1 MTSSRRPRIGP
12 NATLVLLTLGGTFA
26 ACALGLAVCA
36 AVGLLDGR
44 AGDTFALCATGSLAL
59 AALCLQPARKAV
71 RGLSVRPL
79 AGPLA
84 VTCAW
89 SAASIIGATALLAAG
104 TFSSPLDALFEATS
118 GFTTTGATLV
128 YPIEGQPDAVL
139 LWRSMMQWIGGVGI
153 VVVVVA
159 IAPVTGPAIQRAF
172 YAETSGITTERLTP
186 RIIDT
191 AKIIGG
197 IYLVLSTGAVI
208 AYLAAGMGF
217 FDAIN
222 HAMTSVSTAGFST
235 RDASIGGFD
244 SLPIEIVAIAFMIL
258 GGINFGFYWR
268 AIRGKPTM
276 PQGAE
281 VLAFLGI
288 LAGSIAVIAVSVT
301 LAGEASPREAAFNVT
316 SIVTTTGYAS
326 ANFNAWN
333 DFARVALLI
342 LFSSGAC
349 AASTAGGIKVIRS
362 VLLLKAAG
370 QELDRPM
377 NPLVVRVLRFG
388 GHAYSEDVR
397 RAVLGY
403 FLVYTIVIVTGI
415 LAMATTGT
423 DPITAV
429 SAASSALNLV
439 GPGLGQIGPDTT
451 WQALPDG
458 GLAIAVL
465 LMIIGRLEVF
475 TIVALL
481 AAALRIRRSASSRA
495 LLWPTGGRDGRR

>member
-1 MTSSRRPRIGP
+1 MSARRRLPIGP
-12 NATLVLLTLGGTFA
+12 NTALVLLTLGGTFA
-26 ACALGLAVCA
+26 VCALGLAACA
-36 AVGLLDGR
+36 VVGLFDGR
-44 AGDTFALCATGSLAL
+44 AAGAFALCAAGSLAL
-59 AALCLQPARKAV
+59 SAVCLRPARRTA
-71 RGLSVRPL
+71 RGLAVRPL
-79 AGPLA
+79 GGLLA
-84 VTCAW
+84 VTLAW
-89 SAASIIGATALLAAG
+89 SGASVVGAVALLAAG
-104 TFSSPLDALFEATS
+104 TFGSPLDALFEATS
-118 GFTTTGATLV
+118 GFTTTGATLL

-139 LWRSMMQWIGGVGI
+139 LWRSVMQWLGGVGI

-159 IAPVTGPAIQRAF
+159 IAPVSGPAVQRAF

-197 IYLVLSTGAVI
+197 IYLVLSAAAVI
-208 AYLAAGMGF
+208 AYLAAGMGG
-217 FDAIN
+217 FDAFN

-244 SLPIEIVAIAFMIL
+244 SLPIELVAIAFMIF

-268 AIRGKPTM
+268 AVRGKPTM

-288 LAGSIAVIAVSVT
+288 LAGAIAAIAVSVE
-301 LAGEASPREAAFNVT
+301 LAGDASLREAAFNVT

-326 ANFNAWN
+326 ADFSAWN
-333 DFARVALLI
+333 DFSRVALLV

-362 VLLLKAAG
+362 VLLLKAAR
-370 QELDRPM
+370 QEIDRPL

-403 FLVYTIVIVTGI
+403 FLVYAIVIVAGT
-415 LAMATTGT
+415 LAMATTGV
-423 DPITAV
+423 DPITAI
-429 SAASSALNLV
+429 SAASSALNLI
-439 GPGLGQIGPDTT
+439 GPGLGTIGPDTT
-451 WQALPDG
+451 WQALPDFG
-458 GLAIAVL
+458 RAVAIL
-465 LMIIGRLEVF
+465 LMITGRLEVF

-481 AAALRIRRSASSRA
+481 AAIFRFRR
-495 LLWPTGGRDGRR
+495 